1 MLVTSQFVSLC
12 LQLPFACACAFYKLK
27 GGGKLRGVMLL
38 FLGALS
44 ICQTIP
50 VALGI
55 SLLIKSIHQISQI
68 LRRRWFFSK
77 ICLKKSLFHCQNDIR
92 PWFSGPVLTF
102 GKRL

>member
-1 MLVTSQFVSLC
+1 
-12 LQLPFACACAFYKLK
+12 
-27 GGGKLRGVMLL
+27 MLL

-68 LRRRWFFSK
+68 LNNLYEGDGFAEKSV
-77 ICLKKSLFHCQNDIR
+77 LKKLISL
-92 PWFSGPVLTF
+92 S
-102 GKRL
+102 K

>member
-1 MLVTSQFVSLC
+1 
-12 LQLPFACACAFYKLK
+12 
-27 GGGKLRGVMLL
+27 MLL

-44 ICQTIP
+44 ICQTIL

-68 LRRRWFFSK
+68 LNNLYEGDGFAAKSV
-77 ICLKKSLFHCQNDIR
+77 LKSLFHCQNDIR
-92 PWFSGPVLTF
+92 PWFSGPALTF

>member
-1 MLVTSQFVSLC
+1 MRFL
-12 LQLPFACACAFYKLK
+12 KLK
-27 GGGKLRGVMLL
+27 GVGKLRGVMLL

-68 LRRRWFFSK
+68 LNNLYEGDGFSA
-77 ICLKKSLFHCQNDIR
+77 KS
-92 PWFSGPVLTF
+92 V
-102 GKRL
+102 

>member
-1 MLVTSQFVSLC
+1 MTSQFVSLC
-12 LQLPFACACAFYKLK
+12 LQLPFACACAVYKLK

-68 LRRRWFFSK
+68 LNNLYEGDGFAAKSV
-77 ICLKKSLFHCQNDIR
+77 LKKLISL
-92 PWFSGPVLTF
+92 S
-102 GKRL
+102 K

>member
-1 MLVTSQFVSLC
+1 
-12 LQLPFACACAFYKLK
+12 
-27 GGGKLRGVMLL
+27 MLL

-68 LRRRWFFSK
+68 LNNLYKGDGFSAK
-77 ICLKKSLFHCQNDIR
+77 SVLKKAYFIVKMT
-92 PWFSGPVLTF
+92 SGHGSAGQF
-102 GKRL
+102 